1 MKMAYRD
8 YQIRRSPRYGDL
20 EELVDYREYD
30 GEWTYWFEERWLA
43 PRLRELGYE
52 HVRFFGGKTCEY
64 DGSFRERVCELKQ
77 PGHPVV
83 YYVYG

>member
-8 YQIRRSPRYGDL
+8 SQIGRSPRYRDL
-20 EELVDYREYD
+20 EELVDYREYE

-43 PRLRELGYE
+43 PRLCDLGYE

-64 DGSFRERVCELKQ
+64 DGSFRERVCELKR